1 MRLWDVDR
9 AQQAGRLNVPARLP
23 APEHSAVHALG
34 ETSGGE
40 LWAGHKSGSLNVWD
54 AAAESLVLNL
64 PRAHDGPIWGLARLP
79 HGAGLMG
86 SAGDEGLVRL
96 WDVRTPSVTAELD
109 AGCAVYALGT
119 AGGGGGG
126 GGAGGLSEVLLATG
140 GYDGCLRLWDLRSS
154 RLLSNLQAHRAP
166 VRSVLV
172 QCDAASPVAW
182 SASTDGTLR
191 CWDLAQLLSP
201 QKQSPGRGLSQYI
214 ATGHL

>member
-109 AGCAVYALGT
+109 AGCAVMHFL
-119 AGGGGGG
+119 
-126 GGAGGLSEVLLATG
+126 
-140 GYDGCLRLWDLRSS
+140 
-154 RLLSNLQAHRAP
+154 
-166 VRSVLV
+166 
-172 QCDAASPVAW
+172 SPVACPF
-182 SASTDGTLR
+182 ST
-191 CWDLAQLLSP
+191 P
-201 QKQSPGRGLSQYI
+201 
-214 ATGHL
+214 